1 MQAYSIAVQHWNR
14 GCIFLSFLDGWY
26 QQLKNIFLKNQQT
39 NLLKTE
45 LEQDLIGSI
54 WRSTFNSFDI
64 IITNAFGV
72 SKIEKHC
79 YNVLASENLEWAI
92 VSSSFQIDYTSSIK
106 LE

>member
-1 MQAYSIAVQHWNR
+1 M
-14 GCIFLSFLDGWY
+14 
-26 QQLKNIFLKNQQT
+26 KNQQT

-45 LEQDLIGSI
+45 LEQDLIGRPI
-54 WRSTFNSFDI
+54 WCSTFNLFDI
-64 IITNAFGV
+64 VITNAFRV

-106 LE
+106 VQCNNNS